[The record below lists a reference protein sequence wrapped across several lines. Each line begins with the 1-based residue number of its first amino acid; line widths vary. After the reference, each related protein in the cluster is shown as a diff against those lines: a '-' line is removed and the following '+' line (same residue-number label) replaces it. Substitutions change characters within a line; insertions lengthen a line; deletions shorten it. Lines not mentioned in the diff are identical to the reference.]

1 MQPAK
6 PLQPRSSSYRSR
18 TPPRTTWM
26 EEAMD
31 PAPQAAMSRGGGA
44 CYCQESWKGC
54 VLLPEW
60 VHATAISLEGVH
72 ATAMSH

>member
-1 MQPAK
+1 
-6 PLQPRSSSYRSR
+6 
-18 TPPRTTWM
+18 M